1 MKIMTKYFI
10 ILFLILTNSMNA
22 QDDLLDMLNEEVEEE
37 KLEVAYTFKSTR
49 VLNSHSIERMTK
61 QQLDFRVNHRFG
73 AVNQGWYDFWGLD
86 NALVSLDL
94 GYGITDWLMVGIR
107 RSTYGK
113 VYDGSIKWSIF
124 RQTEGASNFPVAI
137 SYYTN
142 LAYSTLKTN
151 PEMTR
156 TQRMG
161 FTHQLLVARKFNEK
175 ISLQLMPAYVHRNLV
190 DFDEENDILAVG
202 IGGRWKFHRRLALM
216 VEYFYA
222 SHAAA
227 SRNDEA
233 TTDFYNPLSI
243 GIDIETGGH
252 VFQLFL
258 SNSRIQEETGFIG
271 RTTDSWLDG
280 GIFFGFNISRVF
292 AIGIVNH

>member
-1 MKIMTKYFI
+1 MKIITKYLLIFL
-10 ILFLILTNSMNA
+10 LFLPNFLYA
-22 QDDLLDMLNEEVEEE
+22 QDDLLDVLNEEVEEE
-37 KLEVAYTFKSTR
+37 TLEVAYTFKSTR

-94 GYGITDWLMVGIR
+94 GYGITNWLMVGVR

-124 RQTEGASNFPVAI
+124 RQTEGARNFPVAL

-161 FTHQLLVARKFNEK
+161 YTHQLLVARKFNEEF
-175 ISLQLMPAYVHRNLV
+175 SLQLMPTYVHRNLV
-190 DFDEENDILAVG
+190 DFDEENDILAMG
-202 IGGRWKFHRRLALM
+202 IGGRWTGHT
-216 VEYFYA
+216 
-222 SHAAA
+222 AA
-227 SRNDEA
+227 SRKDEA
-233 TTDFYNPLSI
+233 TTNFYNPLSI

-292 AIGIVNH
+292 AIGNVIH